1 MKTISLFKEKPTL
14 LKKELHENVCD
25 ESVFAKIYEKYAQSL
40 HDFLYYKYGENLNP
54 GDKAQDAF
62 AKLWTNCSKVSVEK
76 AKSYLFTIGNN
87 LMLNEVKHQKV
98 VLRHQNEAPNAF
110 DNENPEFLLEKE
122 EYLKRYQNALANL
135 SEDQRV
141 AFMLNK
147 VEGKKHKE
155 IAEYLGVTEKV
166 VQYRIY
172 SAFDQLKK
180 ELENFK
186 IK

>member
-1 MKTISLFKEKPTL
+1 
-14 LKKELHENVCD
+14 LKKDLYHGICD
-25 ESVFAKIYEKYAQSL
+25 ETLYTNLYNKYAKSL
-40 HDFLYYKYGENLNP
+40 HDFLYYKYGDNLNP

-62 AKLWTNCSKVSVEK
+62 IKLWENCKTVSLEK
-76 AKSYLFTIGNN
+76 AKSFLYTVANN

-98 VLRHQNEAPNAF
+98 VLNYQSVAPKGYTNET
-110 DNENPEFLLEKE
+110 PEFLLEKE
-122 EYLKRYQNALANL
+122 EYYKKYQNALGKL
-135 SEDQRV
+135 SEEQRV

-147 VEGKKHKE
+147 VEGKKHEE
-155 IAEYLGVTEKV
+155 IAQLLGVTRKV
-166 VQYRIY
+166 VEYRIY